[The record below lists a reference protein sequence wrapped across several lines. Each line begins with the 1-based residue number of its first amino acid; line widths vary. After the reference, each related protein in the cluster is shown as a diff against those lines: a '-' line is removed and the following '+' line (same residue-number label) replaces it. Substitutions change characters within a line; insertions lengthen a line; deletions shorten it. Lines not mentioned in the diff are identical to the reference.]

1 MTWTIQKSVSIY
13 DVVQMFKEANRGEN
27 FSEEALQVIMDDL
40 QERTAND
47 TGENSNVIDL
57 DIIAICCEWSEE
69 SVRDLFNSY
78 SSNFDI
84 KEYIIAEDE
93 LSFYDNDTGE
103 FSDDFE
109 DQLSLMNDDEWD
121 YHFDIDSFIEDF
133 NNETYAVLLDNGN
146 ILYQQF

>member
-13 DVVQMFKEANRGEN
+13 DVVQMFKDANRGEN

-40 QERTAND
+40 QERTAD
-47 TGENSNVIDL
+47 DGGNSNVIDL
-57 DIIAICCEWSEE
+57 DIIAICCEWTEE
-69 SVRDLFNSY
+69 SARDLSNSY

-121 YHFDIDSFIEDF
+121 YHFDVDSFIEDF